1 MPTVPPTSSRID
13 GVSLLHLRPHGG
25 VSCHGCVSLLHSLR
39 IHHRVLPFPHSPH
52 PPPHPPPHSPHSP
65 HHSSHPPCHSPHP
78 LRQHFRDPA
87 RPKSRG
93 GAAPAARPPA
103 PPPQP
108 SFLAGPHR

>member
-13 GVSLLHLRPHGG
+13 GVSLLHLRPYGG

-39 IHHRVLPFPHSPH
+39 IPHRVLPL
-52 PPPHPPPHSPHSP
+52 PHSP

-87 RPKSRG
+87 RPKSRD
-93 GAAPAARPPA
+93 APARSARHVTR
-103 PPPQP
+103 QT
-108 SFLAGPHR
+108 FLLAGSAPG